1 MNCANFPYSLKQI
14 MRALEFQRKNLIIS
28 FFSLCSHLCVSTNFV
43 CFDPYLVRPQG
54 MLDPLLGQ
62 SPISGRSA
70 GKLLR

>member
-1 MNCANFPYSLKQI
+1 MNCANFADFRKENLQT
-14 MRALEFQRKNLIIS
+14 LEFQRKNLIIS
-28 FFSLCSHLCVSTNFV
+28 FFSLCRHLCVSTNFV